1 MRLLFDRMAAR
12 PEINIFR
19 ALPSAQFAE
28 LRRRLVLMVL
38 STDMSRHF
46 GMLQDVRQAWDS
58 LSHACH
64 RPILHYLSSHLSC
77 VPRVCLSCRHILLPS
92 LPSNRFLIPLY
103 RRFRPRH
110 ELGQARQP
118 LLSGLQ
124 RRSTR

>member
-19 ALPSAQFAE
+19 ALSSAQFAE

-64 RPILHYLSSHLSC
+64 R
-77 VPRVCLSCRHILLPS
+77 LLLQY
-92 LPSNRFLIPLY
+92 LPSNLP
-103 RRFRPRH
+103 
-110 ELGQARQP
+110 
-118 LLSGLQ
+118 
-124 RRSTR
+124 